1 MTDTEIKI
9 LMLKHNVK
17 QVDIARKLRVSN
29 TAIHNVI
36 KGISESK
43 RIKTVIAQALGMTV
57 ASLWTNKKAT

>member
-1 MTDTEIKI
+1 MTDKEIKI
-9 LMLKHNVK
+9 LMLKRDVK

-43 RIKTVIAQALGMTV
+43 RIKTAIAQALGMKV
-57 ASLWTNKKAT
+57 SSLWENKVT